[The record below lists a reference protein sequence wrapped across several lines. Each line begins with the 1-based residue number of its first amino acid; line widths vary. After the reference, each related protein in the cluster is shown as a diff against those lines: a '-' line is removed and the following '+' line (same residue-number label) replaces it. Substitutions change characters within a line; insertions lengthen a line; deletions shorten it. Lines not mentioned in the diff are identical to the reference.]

1 MSKSILNRCLELV
14 EDDLPVNLKSK
25 QSKKSTNKKRKHSS
39 IFDLIPEQKRLTITT
54 KIGKTQIKQ
63 KVNKIKATEKFTV
76 KQAKDKMKQSKDR
89 TEENVKRLLA
99 LDNALKIDDE
109 TKELMIRRAQTGH
122 YVIPEKKQEEEEDV
136 FTEEDFAKFER
147 EYFFKT

>member
-1 MSKSILNRCLELV
+1 M
-14 EDDLPVNLKSK
+14 
-25 QSKKSTNKKRKHSS
+25 
-39 IFDLIPEQKRLTITT
+39 
-54 KIGKTQIKQ
+54 
-63 KVNKIKATEKFTV
+63 NKIKATEKFTV
-76 KQAKDKMKQSKDR
+76 KQAKDKIKHSKDR

-109 TKELMIRRAQTGH
+109 TKELMLRRARTGH
-122 YVIPEKKQEEEEDV
+122 YVVPEKKQEVEEDV